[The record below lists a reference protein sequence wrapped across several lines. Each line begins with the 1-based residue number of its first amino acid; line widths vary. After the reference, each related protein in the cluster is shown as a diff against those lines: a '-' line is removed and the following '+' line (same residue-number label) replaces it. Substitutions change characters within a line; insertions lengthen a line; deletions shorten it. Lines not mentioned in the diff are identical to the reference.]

1 MSVDGGNVTR
11 PMYRPEPAPRKR
23 LTMGAG
29 AVTQSFFAKGEE
41 QEATGYQDVMLDDAA
56 SGASSDLGFDSFDKI
71 PRRRRPLIM
80 VAGFLSLLVMGFLA
94 WKAVRGPGRGSS
106 IAVAARAMVGDE
118 TAPPPAPAPSKL
130 TVMPSPAVVAPAA
143 ASPEAPP
150 ASVVPTEVAP
160 SRPPKIAEP
169 AAETENHAARSARK
183 ADSEPTAD
191 IDRPSER
198 AITGSRTGSRPA
210 PLRGYVWSPE
220 ANGLVPT
227 GAAAADPAQ
236 APASTPTPS
245 VAPAGKFGIAPSRT
259 TPAPVESR
267 RAPTESAPIV
277 E

>member
-1 MSVDGGNVTR
+1 
-11 PMYRPEPAPRKR
+11 
-23 LTMGAG
+23 MGAG

-41 QEATGYQDVMLDDAA
+41 QEATGYKDVMLDDAA
-56 SGASSDLGFDSFDKI
+56 SGASADLGFDSFDKI

-94 WKAVRGPGRGSS
+94 WKAVRGPGQGSS
-106 IAVAARAMVGDE
+106 VAVAARAMVGDE
-118 TAPPPAPAPSKL
+118 PAPPPAPAPSQL
-130 TVMPSPAVVAPAA
+130 TVMPSPAVVPPAA

-150 ASVVPTEVAP
+150 ASVVPAEVAP
-160 SRPPKIAEP
+160 TRPTKIAEP

-183 ADSEPTAD
+183 ADSEPTAAN
-191 IDRPSER
+191 DRPSER
-198 AITGSRTGSRPA
+198 SVTGSRPA

-220 ANGLVPT
+220 ANGLVPA
-227 GAAAADPAQ
+227 GAVTADPAQ
-236 APASTPTPS
+236 DPAPTPTPS
-245 VAPAGKFGIAPSRT
+245 VAPARDFGIAPSPT